1 MISEP
6 PPHALDQWPH
16 LYREGDGPVI
26 VTLHGYG
33 GNEVEVSGLADWL
46 DGSRP
51 VLSPRGTIDEQGT
64 YRWYGRFTGQQ
75 FDPVDIVERAEELI
89 VFLRHGA
96 DKHGFTLAEALIS
109 GFSNGAAMAVALGV
123 LYPAEIRQ
131 VAAFSGVLPFDTLPD
146 TDLTGVR
153 VWSSHGNTDMWV
165 SGEAGAHL
173 VESVRSLGAS
183 VGSLVR
189 PGGHG
194 ITEEEVQAARDFLG
208 RAR

>member
-1 MISEP
+1 MTTPEKS
-6 PPHALDQWPH
+6 LLNQWPH
-16 LYREGDGPVI
+16 LYREGDGSVI

-46 DGSRP
+46 NPSRP

-75 FDPVDIVERAEELI
+75 FDPVDINERAEQLI
-89 VFLRHGA
+89 EFLRASAAHYDLDLSA
-96 DKHGFTLAEALIS
+96 ALVS

-123 LYPAEIRQ
+123 LYPEEIRH
-131 VAAFSGVLPFDTLPD
+131 VAAFSGVLPFHSLPEADLSTL
-146 TDLTGVR
+146 R

-173 VESVRSLGAS
+173 VESLRLLGAS

-189 PGGHG
+189 AGGHG
-194 ITEEEVQAARDFLG
+194 ITEEEVQAAKDFLEV
-208 RAR
+208 AS